1 MFKWLKKLFKRKKI
15 QLTGMSW
22 YDVTV
27 DQFQRMKGLDMND
40 FDNQIEAASILLG
53 INCDDMQWKDF
64 CKELKKLEFLNEEM
78 PKTIIRKSY
87 TLNGRKYNCLP
98 SLQELTVTRYMDFTT
113 LAKEGDMVKILG
125 VFLIPEGKEYGTYD
139 LDEVYEDI
147 RTMNIVE
154 ASGIYNFFLLEFRV
168 CISTLQDYSVKVLKK
183 NPELRNLVLEVME
196 SCSISD
202 Q

>member
-113 LAKEGDMVKILG
+113 LTKEGDMVKILG

>member
-1 MFKWLKKLFKRKKI
+1 MFKWLKRKKI

-27 DQFQRMKGLDMND
+27 DQFQRMKGLDMTD

-64 CKELKKLEFLNEEM
+64 CKELKKLEFLNQEM

-98 SLQELTVTRYMDFTT
+98 NLQELTVTRYMDFTT
-113 LAKEGDMVKILG
+113 LSKEGDMVKILG

-183 NPELRNLVLEVME
+183 NPELRNLVLEVMD

>member
-1 MFKWLKKLFKRKKI
+1 MFKWLKRKKI

-113 LAKEGDMVKILG
+113 LTKEGDMVKILG

-183 NPELRNLVLEVME
+183 NPELRNLVLEVMD